1 MSDEKDK
8 TPISESLGV
17 VAGSAARMTDPR
29 PTDLEIFFQLLP
41 SVIGGLAGKNDIRS
55 TNSTAFVLVREA
67 LGQCAV
73 MGTLRAGFVCLD
85 GSLLASMPNN
95 QAPIG
100 VQQPVSQV
108 QGSGNG
114 YPVAQYPNTPTYGQ
128 QQQPGAGGVV
138 SQYPTYQGGGGPGA
152 APGQQPNYGGGSRG
166 VMVAQ
171 FPNGTQPPQL

>member
-1 MSDEKDK
+1 MSDEKEK
-8 TPISESLGV
+8 TPISESFGV
-17 VAGSAARMTDPR
+17 TAVTAGPSPKFIDPR

-67 LGQCAV
+67 LGQCTV

-95 QAPIG
+95 QAPVG

-108 QGSGNG
+108 QGNGGG
-114 YPVAQYPNTPTYGQ
+114 YPVTQYPNQPGQ
-128 QQQPGAGGVV
+128 GQPGAGGVV
-138 SQYPTYQGGGGPGA
+138 SQYPTYQGGGQAG
-152 APGQQPNYGGGSRG
+152 GQQPNYGGGSRG